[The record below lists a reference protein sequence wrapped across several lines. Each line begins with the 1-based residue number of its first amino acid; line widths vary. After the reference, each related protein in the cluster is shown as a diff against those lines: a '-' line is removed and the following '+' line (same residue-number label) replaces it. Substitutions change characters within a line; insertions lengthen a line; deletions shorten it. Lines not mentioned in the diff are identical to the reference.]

1 MLSDA
6 HLSIAPAVV
15 REGSLA
21 RHAGHRLGRAT
32 YALAGATGQPRLWS
46 FAHRAAL
53 KGFAHG
59 MDTGRALEGASV
71 LGHAFQQARQALAGA
86 LNGLVERTLPDVA
99 LLAVHVDRDGLHVM
113 SVGDCRAYLHRGA
126 KAPGRMTPR
135 ETNPH
140 GLLEGEPTY
149 VSISAEPTDLL
160 LAGSASA
167 FSASAV
173 GRVATALQSDPHLA
187 PSVLAAVLVEPAGR
201 AGIGAVALALR
212 IR

>member
-6 HLSIAPAVV
+6 HLSVAPAEV

-21 RHAGHRLGRAT
+21 KHAGERLGRAT
-32 YALAGATGQPRLWS
+32 FALASATGQPRLWS

-53 KGFAHG
+53 RGFTHG
-59 MDTGRALEGASV
+59 METGRALEGPSV
-71 LGHAFQQARQALAGA
+71 LGHAFQQARRALAGA
-86 LNGLVERTLPDVA
+86 INGLVERNLPDVA

-113 SVGDCRAYLHRGA
+113 AVGDCRAYLHRGA
-126 KAPGRMTPR
+126 KAPTRMTPR
-135 ETNPH
+135 ESDPQ

-149 VSISAEPTDLL
+149 VSVPAEPTDLV

-173 GRVATALQSDPHLA
+173 GRAATALQSDPHL
-187 PSVLAAVLVEPAGR
+187 PPPVLAALLVEPAGR